1 VFVCRTTPTEPVKFT
16 FDESLIEDSA
26 GKLLPNQLTVD
37 NLTVEWLRNK
47 LSELE
52 SSIKENQEKR
62 SSLTANPDSFLNGKS
77 SEIASRVDS
86 SKKEINELKCQ
97 ERKMLKQTELIKSA
111 LNELGCEEVPSGCDL
126 SIDNNQTFI
135 SNSSEQVAMTT
146 NKSLVDEEWFH
157 GVLPREEVVRL
168 LTQDGDFLVRET
180 TRNDECQTVLS
191 VCWGGHKHF
200 IVQTTAEV
208 LLIP

>member
-1 VFVCRTTPTEPVKFT
+1 MDKKLPP
-16 FDESLIEDSA
+16 SA
-26 GKLLPNQLTVD
+26 PNRSDKYVLTLDCSV
-37 NLTVEWLRNK
+37 
-47 LSELE
+47 
-52 SSIKENQEKR
+52 
-62 SSLTANPDSFLNGKS
+62 
-77 SEIASRVDS
+77 
-86 SKKEINELKCQ
+86 
-97 ERKMLKQTELIKSA
+97 
-111 LNELGCEEVPSGCDL
+111 
-126 SIDNNQTFI
+126 
-135 SNSSEQVAMTT
+135 QVAMTT

>member
-1 VFVCRTTPTEPVKFT
+1 VFINLKKIKQF
-16 FDESLIEDSA
+16 
-26 GKLLPNQLTVD
+26 TVD
-37 NLTVEWLRNK
+37 HLLSKGVSTSMDKK
-47 LSELE
+47 L
-52 SSIKENQEKR
+52 
-62 SSLTANPDSFLNGKS
+62 PP
-77 SEIASRVDS
+77 
-86 SKKEINELKCQ
+86 
-97 ERKMLKQTELIKSA
+97 SA
-111 LNELGCEEVPSGCDL
+111 LNRFDKYVLTLDCSV
-126 SIDNNQTFI
+126 
-135 SNSSEQVAMTT
+135 QVAMTT